1 MKKILLYS
9 FIILTFLALFGCN
22 NSSTVE
28 KISIQHL
35 NSDGTI
41 ENSFEIDNKE
51 KITNILK
58 ILDNINWEKNT
69 KVEMSRKEDII
80 ITIFYEKE
88 KEVEIKHDLRVW
100 FSGIAEINSSEE
112 GYGKLSENDAKKL
125 KDLVSNN

>member
-1 MKKILLYS
+1 
-9 FIILTFLALFGCN
+9 
-22 NSSTVE
+22 
-28 KISIQHL
+28 
-35 NSDGTI
+35 
-41 ENSFEIDNKE
+41 
-51 KITNILK
+51 
-58 ILDNINWEKNT
+58 
-69 KVEMSRKEDII
+69 MSRKEDII

>member
-1 MKKILLYS
+1 MKRVLFYS

-22 NSSTVE
+22 KSSNVE

-80 ITIFYEKE
+80 ITLYYKKE
-88 KEVEIKHDLRVW
+88 KEVEIKQEFHVW
-100 FSGIAEINSSEE
+100 FSGKAEIKSSEE

-125 KDLVSNN
+125 KELISNN

>member
-1 MKKILLYS
+1 MKRILLYS

-22 NSSTVE
+22 NSSNVE

-58 ILDNINWEKNT
+58 ILDNIKWEKNT

-80 ITIFYEKE
+80 ITLYYKKE
-88 KEVEIKHDLRVW
+88 KEVEIKHELRVW
-100 FSGIAEINSSEE
+100 FSVKAEIKSSEE
-112 GYGKLSENDAKKL
+112 GYGKLSEIDAKKL
-125 KDLVSNN
+125 KELVSNN

>member
-80 ITIFYEKE
+80 ITLYYKKE
-88 KEVEIKHDLRVW
+88 KEVEIKKELRVW
-100 FSGIAEINSSEE
+100 FSGKAEIKSSED

-125 KDLVSNN
+125 KELVSNN

>member
-41 ENSFEIDNKE
+41 ENSFVIDNKE

-58 ILDNINWEKNT
+58 LLDNINWEKNT